1 MRAGDLVIGVDV
13 GGTKVAAGVVE
24 ARDGRAVIGARA
36 RGAVDPATNEGGIA
50 SILAV
55 VDEAVATLDAGQ
67 RARLA
72 GIGVACAGNVDHVTG
87 TLRRAANM
95 AWRDLGIAAALRDR
109 HGVEAR
115 VENDVNAAAW
125 GLATFPGDAPGGSPG
140 ASGWPANPTLA
151 YLVVGTGIGAG
162 VVDGGRILRGR
173 NGGAGELGHLPG
185 IAGAVEAAAGQ
196 VPCVCGAR
204 GCLEAVA
211 SGPALGAAARA
222 RAVAGAAPR
231 LLDRAGGDASRID
244 AASVTGAA
252 ADGDPVALEL
262 LAREGRF
269 VAMAIA
275 VAFRAYDP
283 HRIVIGGGVV
293 AAGQVVVD
301 AIHAGIADLAVR
313 VPHRLRDSRD
323 WLEVQASPDDGGII
337 GAGALVLFPPA

>member
-125 GLATFPGDAPGGSPG
+125 GLASFPGDAKGTAPC
-140 ASGWPANPTLA
+140 PTLA

-173 NGGAGELGHLPG
+173 TGAAGELGHLPG

-211 SGPALGAAARA
+211 SGPALGAGARA
-222 RAVAGAAPR
+222 RAVAGAAPG
-231 LLDRAGGDASRID
+231 LLERAGGDASRID
-244 AASVTGAA
+244 AATVTGAA